1 MLSVSPRVLYGL
13 FNYLQLYFAAFLF
26 CGMFVD
32 PEDVVWPLRLFC
44 YFLPLRW
51 ALQSYMF
58 SVYHGA
64 PDYDGA
70 QDCTPG
76 ELMDNPHG
84 SPIICG
90 QQAFFCSSPSDP
102 TGAVCYGRTGDQI
115 LNSLS
120 LQFTIFGDE
129 GHYARNLGLIVAFG
143 VLCRLLYAAQVVL
156 LTKVAGSEEPRPPT
170 GAPSPN
176 GAPSLNGARPPAV
189 APSALA
195 PDAAAAEA
203 QEGAPAAAMGRAGA
217 GADACAFAFSNIGYE
232 ITPKNALGAAKGPPK
247 SVLAGTSATITEG
260 EVLAIVGP
268 SGAGKTVLL
277 DTLNFAKG
285 PGSPTGAISL
295 NGRPLTRALHTR
307 ACIYVPREDILWPS
321 LTPRQH
327 MRFAFRLY
335 QPALDAAAREAAIDD
350 LLAATGMTSAQH
362 TKAGGLLFQ
371 GLSGGQRRRLSLC
384 IALAKQPRVLLLD
397 EPTSGLDSAAA
408 AAIVALLKSIAAK
421 CSAAIVCTIH
431 QPSAAVFAGFHQV
444 LVLSEGRVAYCGTRD
459 EMAPHFASIGKP
471 LRTRDG
477 DGALGAVAVEA
488 NPAEA
493 VLDLVSKDI
502 SSKQAV
508 ADVLDAWAASPKAAP
523 KPPPAELAATVLEP
537 RAIGA
542 CGQTL
547 VVLRRQFYLAFND
560 PLQYLARFVVCPF
573 VCAFFG
579 LVYVASREH
588 SQKQVPFR
596 LFYLWWILCIPPC
609 LCIISIIGM
618 TTEMRSVIFEIRNGM
633 YRSLSYVLSTTV
645 VQAPMMVALSF
656 AINVVVFAVGGWPW
670 DNFVTFVLQYAVNL
684 FVFESLAQLLIVALP
699 NPILGMLAF
708 LMYWTTSIVFCG
720 LVFRGGDV
728 IWPFRLL
735 YYVMPLQWLFNG
747 LGYDL
752 YTPSTYDGAAECVP
766 GEEVTTDQGAAT
778 CAATGFYC
786 TDASQSLGCYGRT
799 GSQVLETLHFA
810 YESLDSADDRVMDV
824 LIMLG
829 MALVLKLAFVLVL
842 WRTVEQSDS
851 PKQPARAIS

>member
-1 MLSVSPRVLYGL
+1 MLSVSPRVLFGL
-13 FNYLQLYFAAFLF
+13 FNYLNLYFAAFLF

-51 ALQSYMF
+51 SLQSYIY
-58 SVYHGA
+58 SIYHEQL
-64 PDYDGA
+64 DYDGA
-70 QDCTPG
+70 VDCTPG
-76 ELMDNPHG
+76 DLMPNEYG

-90 QQAFFCSSPSDP
+90 QQGFYCSSASDP

-129 GHYARNLGLIVAFG
+129 GHYARNLGIVIAFG
-143 VLCRLLYAAQVVL
+143 TLCRLLYVSQIVL
-156 LTKVAGSEEPRPPT
+156 LTKVVGSEEPRPPS
-170 GAPSPN
+170 GAPSAAL
-176 GAPSLNGARPPAV
+176 GTRPRAV
-189 APSALA
+189 APDAA
-195 PDAAAAEA
+195 PDAAAAAEA

-217 GADACAFAFSNIGYE
+217 GAGGCAFSFSNIGYE
-232 ITPKNALGAAKGPPK
+232 ITPKNALGAAKGAPK
-247 SVLAGTSATITEG
+247 SVLAGTSATVTEG

-295 NGRPLTRALHTR
+295 NGRSLTRAMHTR

-327 MRFAFRLY
+327 LQFAFRLY
-335 QPALDAAAREAAIDD
+335 QPALDTGAREAAIDD
-350 LLAATGMTSAQH
+350 LLSATGMTSAQH

-408 AAIVALLKSIAAK
+408 AAIITLLKSIAAK

-431 QPSAAVFAGFHQV
+431 QPSAAVFAGFNQV

-459 EMAPHFASIGKP
+459 DMAPHFASIGKP

-477 DGALGAVAVEA
+477 DGASGAVAVEA

-502 SSKQAV
+502 SSKEAV
-508 ADVLDAWAASPKAAP
+508 ADVLDAWEASAKGAP
-523 KPPPAELAATVLEP
+523 KPPPAATVAATVLEP
-537 RAIGA
+537 RVIGA

-547 VVLRRQFYLAFND
+547 VVLRRQFFLAFND
-560 PLQYLARFVVCPF
+560 PLQYLARFIVCPF

-588 SQKQVPFR
+588 AQKQVPFR

-618 TTEMRSVIFEIRNGM
+618 TSEMRSVIFEIRNGM
-633 YRSLSYVLSTTV
+633 YRSLSYVLSTTI
-645 VQAPMMVALSF
+645 VQAPMLVLLSF
-656 AINVVVFAVGGWPW
+656 AINVLVFAVGGWPW
-670 DNFVTFVLQYAVNL
+670 DNFVTFVLQYACNL

-735 YYVMPLQWLFNG
+735 YYVMPLRWLFNG

-752 YTPSTYDGAAECVP
+752 YTPSTYDGAFECVP
-766 GEEVTTDQGAAT
+766 GENVETDQGIAT

-799 GSQVLETLHFA
+799 GSQV
-810 YESLDSADDRVMDV
+810 
-824 LIMLG
+824 
-829 MALVLKLAFVLVL
+829 
-842 WRTVEQSDS
+842 
-851 PKQPARAIS
+851 

>member
-1 MLSVSPRVLYGL
+1 M
-13 FNYLQLYFAAFLF
+13 
-26 CGMFVD
+26 C
-32 PEDVVWPLRLFC
+32 PLACLH
-44 YFLPLRW
+44 PTLRP
-51 ALQSYMF
+51 SY
-58 SVYHGA
+58 
-64 PDYDGA
+64 P
-70 QDCTPG
+70 TP
-76 ELMDNPHG
+76 
-84 SPIICG
+84 
-90 QQAFFCSSPSDP
+90 
-102 TGAVCYGRTGDQI
+102 
-115 LNSLS
+115 LS
-120 LQFTIFGDE
+120 LRPSQTTPFPPYSAPSQ
-129 GHYARNLGLIVAFG
+129 GHYARNIGLVLAFG
-143 VLCRLLYAAQVVL
+143 ALCRLVYVALIVW
-156 LTKVAGSEEPRPPT
+156 LTKVVGSEEPRPPT
-170 GAPSPN
+170 TEPS
-176 GAPSLNGARPPAV
+176 AARTSTTIDV
-189 APSALA
+189 APTRKPPVSATDAA

-203 QEGAPAAAMGRAGA
+203 QESAPAAAMGRAGGCMTPMTRTGTIMGRA
-217 GADACAFAFSNIGYE
+217 GGCDFTFSNIGYE
-232 ITPKNALGAAKGPPK
+232 ITPKNALGAAKGAPK
-247 SVLAGTSATITEG
+247 SVLAGTSATVTEG

-277 DTLNFAKG
+277 DTLNFSKG
-285 PGSPTGAISL
+285 AGSPTGAISL
-295 NGRPLTRALHTR
+295 NGRPLTRAMHTR

-327 MRFAFRLY
+327 LRFAFRLY
-335 QPALDAAAREAAIDD
+335 QPALDAGAREAAIDD
-350 LLAATGMTSAQH
+350 LLSATGMTSAQH

-408 AAIVALLKSIAAK
+408 AAIITLLKSIAAK

-431 QPSAAVFAGFHQV
+431 QPSAAVFAGFNQV

-459 EMAPHFASIGKP
+459 DMAPHFASIGKP
-471 LRTRDG
+471 LRIRDG
-477 DGALGAVAVEA
+477 DGASGAVAVEA

-502 SSKQAV
+502 SSKEAV
-508 ADVLDAWAASPKAAP
+508 ADVLDAWEASAKGAP
-523 KPPPAELAATVLEP
+523 KPPPTGMAAPVLEP

-547 VVLRRQFYLAFND
+547 VVLRRQLFLAVND

-588 SQKQVPFR
+588 TQKQVPFR

-618 TTEMRSVIFEIRNGM
+618 SVEMRSVINEIRNGM
-633 YRSLSYVLSTTV
+633 YRPLSYALSTAV
-645 VQAPMMVALSF
+645 VQAPMLLALSF
-656 AINVVVFAVGGWPW
+656 AINVLVFAVGGWPW
-670 DNFVTFVLQYAVNL
+670 DNFVTFVLQYACNL

-735 YYVMPLQWLFNG
+735 YYVMPLRWLFNG

-752 YTPSTYDGAAECVP
+752 YTPSTYDGATECVP
-766 GEEVTTDQGAAT
+766 GDNVETDQGIAT

-810 YESLDSADDRVMDV
+810 YESLGSGDDRVMDV
-824 LIMLG
+824 LILLG
-829 MALVLKLAFVLVL
+829 MALVLKVAFVLVL

-851 PKQPARAIS
+851 PKQQTTKATAANAAQEES

>member
-1 MLSVSPRVLYGL
+1 M
-13 FNYLQLYFAAFLF
+13 
-26 CGMFVD
+26 
-32 PEDVVWPLRLFC
+32 
-44 YFLPLRW
+44 
-51 ALQSYMF
+51 
-58 SVYHGA
+58 
-64 PDYDGA
+64 A
-70 QDCTPG
+70 Q
-76 ELMDNPHG
+76 
-84 SPIICG
+84 I
-90 QQAFFCSSPSDP
+90 
-102 TGAVCYGRTGDQI
+102 
-115 LNSLS
+115 
-120 LQFTIFGDE
+120 
-129 GHYARNLGLIVAFG
+129 
-143 VLCRLLYAAQVVL
+143 VL
-156 LTKVAGSEEPRPPT
+156 LTKVVGSEEPRPPT
-170 GAPSPN
+170 DAPLATRTS
-176 GAPSLNGARPPAV
+176 AVVTV
-189 APSALA
+189 APAA
-195 PDAAAAEA
+195 AADAAAAEA

-217 GADACAFAFSNIGYE
+217 WAGGCAFAFSNIGYE
-232 ITPKNALGAAKGPPK
+232 ITPKNALGAAKGAPK
-247 SVLAGTSATITEG
+247 TVLAGTSATITEG

-295 NGRPLTRALHTR
+295 NGQPLTRAMHTR

-327 MRFAFRLY
+327 LRFAFELY
-335 QPALDAAAREAAIDD
+335 QPSLDAGAREAAIDD

-371 GLSGGQRRRLSLC
+371 GLSGGQRRRLSLS
-384 IALAKQPRVLLLD
+384 IALVKQPRVLLLD

-408 AAIVALLKSIAAK
+408 AAIIALLKSIAAK

-431 QPSAAVFAGFHQV
+431 QPSAAVFAGFDQV

-459 EMAPHFASIGKP
+459 DMAPHFASIGKS

-477 DGALGAVAVEA
+477 DGASGAVAVEA

-493 VLDLVSKDI
+493 VLDPVSKDI
-502 SSKQAV
+502 SSKEAV
-508 ADVLDAWAASPKAAP
+508 ATVLDAWEASPKAAP
-523 KPPPAELAATVLEP
+523 KPPPAGMAAPVLEP

-547 VVLRRQFYLAFND
+547 VVLRRQFFLAFND

-588 SQKQVPFR
+588 IQKQVPFR

-618 TTEMRSVIFEIRNGM
+618 TSEMRSVIFEIRNGM
-633 YRSLSYVLSTTV
+633 YRSLSYVLSTAV
-645 VQAPMMVALSF
+645 VQVPMLLVLSF
-656 AINVVVFAVGGWPW
+656 ALNVLAFAVGGWPW
-670 DNFVTFVLQYAVNL
+670 DNFITFVLQYTCMLV
-684 FVFESLAQLLIVALP
+684 VFESLAQLLVVAFP

-708 LMYWTTSIVFCG
+708 LMYWTTSGILFSG
-720 LVFRGGDV
+720 LTVRGDDV

-735 YYVMPLQWLFNG
+735 YYVTPLRWLFNG

-752 YTPSTYDGAAECVP
+752 YTPSTYDGAFECVP
-766 GEEVTTDQGAAT
+766 GDNVTTDQGTAT

-799 GSQVLETLHFA
+799 GSQV
-810 YESLDSADDRVMDV
+810 
-824 LIMLG
+824 
-829 MALVLKLAFVLVL
+829 
-842 WRTVEQSDS
+842 
-851 PKQPARAIS
+851 